1 MRLLWLCEYAIVHLS
16 SLGMDMNL
24 FSDTKICDA
33 SPSAMIQVGP
43 TEDDYVICREG
54 YVNAAGL
61 LKHLD
66 NVGAVFEETLKY
78 ADVVDLMCQGPAAEL
93 EKLKEPLADLERD
106 LGLVYYPLAEGSLR
120 SK

>member
-1 MRLLWLCEYAIVHLS
+1 
-16 SLGMDMNL
+16 
-24 FSDTKICDA
+24 
-33 SPSAMIQVGP
+33 MIQVGP

-66 NVGAVFEETLKY
+66 NVGAVFEETLQY